1 LAVEVLTPQ
10 DLDEAL
16 ALKSERPEAVP
27 IQGGTDVMVTLNFD
41 RARPETILNLNKVA
55 ELRGWGRDN
64 GTLRLGSGLT
74 YTEAMAS
81 SLAGALPALA
91 EASRTVGS
99 PQIRNRGT
107 LGGNLGTASPAG
119 DALPPLLVYEA
130 SVVAASAE
138 RGIRVIPLARFLTG
152 PKQNALF
159 PDELIVSVRVEPR
172 EMRQTFMKVGPRN
185 AMVIAVVSLCLAVDR
200 EAREIRV
207 AYGSA
212 GPKPGLVRV
221 GLDEASELAELVA
234 RHASPIDDVRGTAS
248 YRVHALQVLVGRA
261 LNRCLT

>member
-1 LAVEVLTPQ
+1 VEVLTPQ
-10 DLDEAL
+10 TLDEAL
-16 ALKSERPEAVP
+16 ALKAERPEAVA
-27 IQGGTDVMVTLNFD
+27 IQGGTDMMITLNFD
-41 RARPETILNLNKVA
+41 RARPDTLLNLNEVA

-74 YTEAMAS
+74 YSEAMG
-81 SLAGALPALA
+81 AGVAKVLPALA
-91 EASRTVGS
+91 EAARTVGS

-130 SVVAASAE
+130 EVVVASAE
-138 RGIRVIPLARFLTG
+138 RGIRVVPVVRFLTG

-159 PDELIVSVRVEPR
+159 PDELIVAVRLEPH

-200 EAREIRV
+200 EAGEIRV
-207 AYGSA
+207 SYGSA

-221 GLDEASELAELVA
+221 ALDQADELVEMVA
-234 RHASPIDDVRGTAS
+234 RDASPIDDVRGTAD
-248 YRVHALQVLVGRA
+248 YRVHALKVLTGRA

>member
-1 LAVEVLTPQ
+1 VEVLTPQ
-10 DLDEAL
+10 TLDEAL
-16 ALKSERPEAVP
+16 AMKGERPEAVP
-27 IQGGTDVMVTLNFD
+27 IQGGTDVMVELNFD
-41 RARPETILNLNKVA
+41 RARPETLLNLNDVG

-74 YTEAMAS
+74 YAEVMGAG
-81 SLAGALPALA
+81 LANVLPALA

-119 DALPPLLVYEA
+119 DALPPLIVYEA
-130 SVVAASAE
+130 EIVVASAA
-138 RGIRVIPLARFLTG
+138 RGVRVVPVARFLTG

-159 PDELIVSVRVEPR
+159 PDELIVAARLEPR

-200 EAREIRV
+200 ETEEIRV

-212 GPKPGLVRV
+212 GPKAGFVRV
-221 GLDEASELAELVA
+221 ALGDAGELVEMVA
-234 RHASPIDDVRGTAS
+234 RDASPIDDVRGTAA
-248 YRVHALQVLVGRA
+248 YRAHALKVLVARA